1 MLTGDAIRKHVI
13 EISHNAG
20 VGHIGS
26 ALSIADIVAALYS
39 EEVTGLERILDPD
52 RFVLSKGHAAAALY
66 AALFESNYISEECLN
81 SYAMEG
87 GLEVHPSN
95 TTPGIDF
102 TTGSLGMGLS
112 YGVGAALG
120 AKQDNSPRRA
130 YVLISDA
137 ELNEGST
144 WEGITFAG
152 HHRLDNLIVVLDYN
166 KRQALGDTSTILDMN
181 RLTGKLISFGW
192 NAFTCDGHDQAGLL
206 KNLTDLRR
214 SPSGKPT
221 MIIANT
227 ILGKGVS
234 FMEGAL
240 KWHYWTM
247 SDEEYQLAIE
257 ELAGA

>member
-1 MLTGDAIRKHVI
+1 MRLTGDSIRKIVLD
-13 EISHNAG
+13 ISHNAG

-39 EEVTGLERILDPD
+39 EEVTGLKRVLDPD

-66 AALFESNYISEECLN
+66 AALFESGYISEDCLN

-87 GLEVHPSN
+87 GLEVHPIN
-95 TTPGIDF
+95 TTPGVDF

-112 YGVGAALG
+112 YGIGAALA
-120 AKQDNSPRRA
+120 AKQDNSTRVV
-130 YVLISDA
+130 YVLMSDA

-144 WEGITFAG
+144 WEAVMLAG
-152 HHRLDNLIVVLDYN
+152 HHRLNNLIVVLDYN

-181 RLTGKLISFGW
+181 RLTGKLIPFGW
-192 NAFTCDGHDQAGLL
+192 NAFTCDGHDQVGLVA
-206 KNLTDLRR
+206 NLTDVQS
-214 SPSGKPT
+214 SPSDKPT
-221 MIIANT
+221 IIIANT

-234 FMEGAL
+234 FMEGNL

-247 SDEEYQLAIE
+247 SDEEYEQARK
-257 ELAGA
+257 EL